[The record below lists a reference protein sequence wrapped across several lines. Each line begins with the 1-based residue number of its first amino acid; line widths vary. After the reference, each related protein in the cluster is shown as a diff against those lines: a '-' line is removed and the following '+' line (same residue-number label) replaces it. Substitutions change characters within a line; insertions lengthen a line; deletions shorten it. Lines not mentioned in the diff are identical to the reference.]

1 MSIFSGS
8 FQSKLILNKVNIIYE
23 IDKDLKLYSYEHIIS
38 NTFLVLFNNS
48 LEAFDTFND
57 ENYIKISAN
66 IIDNKTIITYE
77 DNAGGIKIKPIEL
90 IFDYF
95 VTSKNNN
102 KSSGIGLAVVKLLIQ
117 ERLNGEIS
125 VKNNENGSV
134 FTITI

>member
-1 MSIFSGS
+1 MA
-8 FQSKLILNKVNIIYE
+8 
-23 IDKDLKLYSYEHIIS
+23 LY
-38 NTFLVLFNNS
+38 
-48 LEAFDTFND
+48 
-57 ENYIKISAN
+57 
-66 IIDNKTIITYE
+66 IITYE

-90 IFDYF
+90 VFNYF